1 MNLKLRDD
9 VTATS
14 TEYGL
19 VLLDETGGE
28 YWNLNPT
35 GTLVVRTII
44 EGGTPQQ
51 AARMLADEYRVE
63 DATAAADVEEL
74 LSQLRSSGL
83 VEVEEGES
91 R

>member
-83 VEVEEGES
+83 VEVEGGES

>member
-14 TEYGL
+14 TDYGL

-51 AARMLADEYRVE
+51 AARMLADEYSVE

>member
-63 DATAAADVEEL
+63 DATAAADVDEL

-83 VEVEEGES
+83 VEVEGGES